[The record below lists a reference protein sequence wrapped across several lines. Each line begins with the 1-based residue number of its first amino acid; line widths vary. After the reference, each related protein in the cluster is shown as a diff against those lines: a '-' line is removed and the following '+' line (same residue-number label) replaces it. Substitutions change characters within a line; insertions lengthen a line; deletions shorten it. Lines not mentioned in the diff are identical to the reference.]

1 MLLQQS
7 QVGRDRA
14 GEKAVSQ
21 DFIVKDSQVYTEAVF
36 WSGLAGSAL
45 LGYAYQR
52 PGPLRG

>member
-21 DFIVKDSQVYTEAVF
+21 DFIVKDSQVCTEAVF

-52 PGPLRG
+52 PTPLRG